1 MSYVPKPNTGT
12 LFMNDFK
19 KSPAAPD
26 RRGDLFLD
34 KKFITDLVRDTE
46 GDLVRISLSA
56 WEKSGPKGEYL
67 SMAAS
72 VPYVK
77 PDAQAPAKPK
87 APIEDDEDVPF

>member
-12 LFMNDFK
+12 LFMNDFN

-34 KKFITDLVRDTE
+34 KKFITDLVREAE

-56 WEKSGPKGEYL
+56 WEKRGPKGEYL

-77 PDAQAPAKPK
+77 PDAQALAKPK